1 MAENKKKKKKLSP
14 EEEHRMLQDQVQ
26 ALPYAL
32 ADLEAKGEKRKAF
45 MLKYIG
51 APLLR
56 MRKRLMDKQRYTGA
70 DGQKLKQQ
78 EQMKRHLE
86 MRRKQMEFMQG
97 EMARQQKKAQKRTKG
112 GPR

>member
-1 MAENKKKKKKLSP
+1 MAENKKKKKKESP
-14 EEEHRMLQDQVQ
+14 EQRHRNLQDQVQ

-45 MLKYIG
+45 MLRYFA
-51 APLLR
+51 APVIRL
-56 MRKRLMDKQRYTGA
+56 MKRLMDKQRYSGTE
-70 DGQKLKQQ
+70 GQKLKQQ

-86 MRRKQMEFMQG
+86 VRRKQMEFMQG
-97 EMARQQKKAQKRTKG
+97 EMARQQKKAQKRTRG